1 MTLFE
6 KLRSQARA
14 LKNEVYA
21 ISLAA
26 RDPRT
31 PWYAK
36 ALIFFVVAH
45 TFSPIDLIPDFIPIV
60 GYLDDLLIT
69 PVGIWL
75 AVRLIPAEVLEEARI
90 TATAQSVDRRV
101 IIIGAAITLLV
112 WILAIIWGAIII
124 LRLVEKS

>member
-14 LKNEVYA
+14 LKNEVHA

-45 TFSPIDLIPDFIPIV
+45 TFSPIDLIPDFIPVV

-75 AVRLIPAEVLEEARI
+75 AVQLIPAEVLEEAR
-90 TATAQSVDRRV
+90 TSATAQSVDGRV
-101 IIIGAAITLLV
+101 IIIGAGITLFV

-124 LRLVEKS
+124 LRLVEKP